1 MLWMNVSFEMTV
13 ITRTFQII
21 RTVSY
26 TMVYICIYII
36 IVTLMRNCI
45 VSDEMAKEMHEE
57 ETLSTN
63 SVLSHSKFCYKGM
76 NIIGTMIINQRRV
89 VSYNIIDANI
99 IIRLTNVNLN

>member
-1 MLWMNVSFEMTV
+1 MLWMNVSLEMTV
-13 ITRTFQII
+13 MTRTFQII

-45 VSDEMAKEMHEE
+45 VGDEMAKEMHEE

-63 SVLSHSKFCYKGM
+63 GVLSHSKFCYEGYEYYLHYDYQSKKSGM
-76 NIIGTMIINQRRV
+76 VQ
-89 VSYNIIDANI
+89 YY
-99 IIRLTNVNLN
+99 